1 MPEAM
6 ARRFGETLAECQYEQ
21 WYDHTEDVCG
31 HIESFRVK
39 IVERTSRNDLRC
51 PCCTPALLN

>member
-39 IVERTSRNDLRC
+39 IVERTPVTISVVLAAHRHC
-51 PCCTPALLN
+51 